1 MGFNKQRR
9 NVTCNLL
16 LSLKQEARSLI
27 KAPGP
32 RLRHGEQGVLAWGGQ
47 QGWPRGLRDG
57 TVVTLGRA
65 QASGQG

>member
-32 RLRHGEQGVLAWGGQ
+32 RFRHGEQGVPDGG
-47 QGWPRGLRDG
+47 RDSRPG
-57 TVVTLGRA
+57 PGG
-65 QASGQG
+65 SEMGSW